1 MSDKLRDSELARLD
15 REERIFSV
23 VALTGIA
30 IAFGCLVMAI
40 LTAYGVAQR
49 P

>member
-1 MSDKLRDSELARLD
+1 MSEKLRDSGLARHD
-15 REERIFSV
+15 REERIFCV

-30 IAFGCLVMAI
+30 IAFGCLVMAV
-40 LTAYGVAQR
+40 LTAYGVAWR